1 MYYLSELHD
10 VSFRNYYSTCRASS
24 TTRRA
29 CRTQYPYFSVSVKFN
44 TLFTRN
50 VVNKLDKRSACRRGV
65 MMSSTDSQERILL
78 AGFPVAE
85 IPIIRR
91 TLDDSGGYHID
102 MIVCNPETLHRP
114 LKQVFDRTAPIEWLK
129 PIPEEWVDGQGWGQ
143 MRVILFSKDIPHV
156 HQLDI
161 IQILHDIGIPRLYS
175 GSAAIFTNNAED
187 ISVADALALA
197 VQYSPTDDDLF
208 DEEDFLCEGSE
219 DEDDFMQESVN
230 LQDME
235 YKVIDEIFSSSQE
248 LE

>member
-1 MYYLSELHD
+1 MYYFSEIHD
-10 VSFRNYYSTCRASS
+10 VSSRNYSTCRAST

-29 CRTQYPYFSVSVKFN
+29 CRTKYPYFSVSVRFN
-44 TLFTRN
+44 TAFTRN
-50 VVNKLDKRSACRRGV
+50 FLNKLDKRSARRPSV
-65 MMSSTDSQERILL
+65 VMSSTDSQERILV

-102 MIVCNPETLHRP
+102 MIVCSPETLLRP
-114 LKQVFDRTAPIEWLK
+114 LKQVFDRTPPIEWLK
-129 PIPEEWVDGQGWGQ
+129 PIPEEWIDGQGWGQ

-161 IQILHDIGIPRLYS
+161 IQILHDIGMPRLYS
-175 GSAAIFTNNAED
+175 GSAAILTNDAED

-208 DEEDFLCEGSE
+208 DDEDFSSDESE

-235 YKVIDEIFSSSQE
+235 YKVIDEIFSSCQE